1 MYDKK
6 IVSPLELTL
15 DPKNPRFIVPDT
27 GDSQANIR
35 NYLLAQ
41 EGALSLARGLA
52 EHKGL
57 MPGERIVVCI
67 EDGKYIVLEGNRRTC
82 VCQLFLNRDLLTK
95 EFENEFP
102 ETSDELRINIQQV
115 EVDVI
120 KSREA
125 ARRFLAVRH
134 IERAREWKPIAK
146 MRFCFEDYIA
156 GKSVS
161 QISDRTGIPVSSIN
175 KFIRAYKIL
184 KRGLDSNWS
193 NTEKEK
199 LNILN
204 IEPSKLLRIFQ
215 LQDTKKTLK
224 LYFDD
229 QFVLRSNTF
238 SDNDLDA
245 IIKIWTKKAFIEDAM
260 NTRTEF
266 FTYNKDGGEVLGA
279 SVYVKNIL
287 GKYSGN
293 VDTSVPQPADKPI
306 EKSVSEPAD
315 KLTRESVSEPADK
328 PTGEPVSEPTGGPA
342 SGPATES
349 TGGPTSV
356 ATSPP
361 ATGIKNPSQVS
372 AVGVNTVQP
381 PSSTSGGGPKNLPF
395 FSSLNWSNVDP
406 TISANKGIISVCNEL
421 KKISDSS
428 TFINNYPICTAFI
441 IRALIEQSFKYH
453 ARTKGYFSVIR
464 AAYNAPG
471 KPGGDP
477 TLSFIIKQYDVNIRG
492 WIPEQGIRR
501 LFPLVFNFNSQ
512 TEKLNMV
519 VHSPESYQL
528 APETLK
534 SIPQEGLLEFVNYLL
549 R

>member
-1 MYDKK
+1 LYEKK
-6 IVSPLELTL
+6 LVSPLELTL

-35 NYLLAQ
+35 NYLLVQ
-41 EGALSLARGLA
+41 EGALSLARGIA
-52 EHKGL
+52 ENEDL
-57 MPGERIVVCI
+57 MPGERIVVCV
-67 EDGKYIVLEGNRRTC
+67 EDGRYIVLEGNRRTC
-82 VCQLFLNRDLLTK
+82 VCQLFLNRDLLAK
-95 EFENEFP
+95 EFEKEFP
-102 ETSDELRINIQQV
+102 ETSDALRSNIQQV
-115 EVDVI
+115 EVDII

-146 MRFCFEDYIA
+146 MRFCFEDYVA

-161 QISDRTGIPVSSIN
+161 QINDRTGIPVTSIN

-184 KRGLDSNWS
+184 KRGLDSNW
-193 NTEKEK
+193 NPREKEK

-204 IEPSKLLRIFQ
+204 IEPSRLLRIFE
-215 LQDTKKTLK
+215 LQDTKKSLK

-229 QFVLRSNTF
+229 QFVLRSNIIT
-238 SDNDLDA
+238 DNDLDK
-245 IIKIWTKKAFIEDAM
+245 IIKIWTKKAFIDDAM

-266 FTYNKDGGEVLGA
+266 FTYTKDGGEVTGA
-279 SVYVKNIL
+279 SVYVKDIL
-287 GKYSGN
+287 NQYSEEAGESDTLPAGAPTSNTTTSEPSTSPDN
-293 VDTSVPQPADKPI
+293 VTTTDPTVAVTTHAPTNGAKNALPVSVVGTKSVPT
-306 EKSVSEPAD
+306 SS
-315 KLTRESVSEPADK
+315 
-328 PTGEPVSEPTGGPA
+328 PT
-342 SGPATES
+342 
-349 TGGPTSV
+349 
-356 ATSPP
+356 
-361 ATGIKNPSQVS
+361 N
-372 AVGVNTVQP
+372 
-381 PSSTSGGGPKNLPF
+381 GGGPKNLPF
-395 FSSLNWSNVDP
+395 FSALNWSNVDP

-421 KKISDSS
+421 KKISDSA

-441 IRALIEQSFKYH
+441 IRSLIEQSLKYH
-453 ARTKGYFSVIR
+453 ARTKGYLPGIR

-477 TLSFIIKQYDVNIRG
+477 TLSFIIKQYDANIRN
-492 WIPEQGIRR
+492 WISEQGIRR

-534 SIPQEGLLEFVNYLL
+534 SIPQEGLLELVNYLI

>member
-1 MYDKK
+1 MYEKK
-6 IVSPLELTL
+6 IVSPLELIL

-35 NYLLAQ
+35 NYLLVQ
-41 EGALSLARGLA
+41 EGALSLARSIA
-52 EHKGL
+52 ENEGL

-67 EDGKYIVLEGNRRTC
+67 EEGRYIVLEGNRRTC

-95 EFENEFP
+95 EFESEFP
-102 ETSDELRINIQQV
+102 ETNDVLRANIQQV
-115 EVDVI
+115 EVDII

-161 QISDRTGIPVSSIN
+161 QINDRTGIPVSSIN

-184 KRGLDSNWS
+184 KRGVDASWS
-193 NTEKEK
+193 AREKEK

-204 IEPSKLLRIFQ
+204 IEPSKLLRMFE

-229 QFVLRSNTF
+229 QFVLRSNSI
-238 SDNDLDA
+238 SDIDLDK
-245 IIKIWTKKAFIEDAM
+245 IIKIWTKKAFIEDDM
-260 NTRTEF
+260 NTRTAF
-266 FTYNKDGGEVLGA
+266 FTYTKDGGEVTGA
-279 SVYVKNIL
+279 YEYVKDI
-287 GKYSGN
+287 
-293 VDTSVPQPADKPI
+293 
-306 EKSVSEPAD
+306 
-315 KLTRESVSEPADK
+315 LTRYHEDGEEAPHSHSSSIDRTTSRTDAPNPNQSPPSESQGGQEKGK
-328 PTGEPVSEPTGGPA
+328 PTPA
-342 SGPATES
+342 SGTPNPKPVGTVGIKS
-349 TGGPTSV
+349 VPTS
-356 ATSPP
+356 SPL
-361 ATGIKNPSQVS
+361 N
-372 AVGVNTVQP
+372 
-381 PSSTSGGGPKNLPF
+381 GGGPKNLPF
-395 FSSLNWSNVDP
+395 FSSLDWSNVDP
-406 TISANKGIISVCNEL
+406 AISSNKGIISVSNEM
-421 KKISDSS
+421 KKISESAS
-428 TFINNYPICTAFI
+428 FINNYPICTAFI
-441 IRALIEQSFKYH
+441 IRALIEQSLKYH
-453 ARTKGYFSVIR
+453 ARTKGYFAEIR

-471 KPGGDP
+471 RPGGDP
-477 TLSFIIKQYDVNIRG
+477 TLSFIIKQYEVNIRN
-492 WIPEQGIRR
+492 WIPEQGVRR

-528 APETLK
+528 APETLR
-534 SIPQEGLLEFVNYLL
+534 SIPQEGLLELVNYLL